1 MNFELTDEQKLLSDS
16 AERYI
21 REKYSFEERR
31 HLFQNPEGFSR
42 QHWNTF
48 AEMGWLALD
57 IPEDCGGLGGSS
69 HDLALLMEQLG
80 SGLVAEP
87 LVDTAV
93 LCARLLRACDNAE
106 LRERLLG
113 QVAAGEVLLALAH
126 QEQQMRH
133 EYDVEVNTKA
143 RPVANGWSLSGVKHR
158 VFHGASANHWL
169 VSAEIEG
176 TGDFALFLVD
186 RHPVGAALDSYE
198 LIDGT
203 RAADITLEH
212 VVVPEDALL
221 IRGDAALAALE
232 EALDHAVLA
241 MSAACLGSMEFV
253 MALTADYLKTRVQ
266 YGKPLAQFQALQHRM
281 AEMFVETDQ
290 ARSML
295 YSAIRAVESGDPMQ
309 RRLAVSG
316 AKVIVARAQY
326 FVSGQGIQ
334 LHGGIGTT
342 DEYAV
347 GHHYKAAVVYDK
359 RFGDREFHLERSNTD
374 LRATDGQPLRG
385 ALYA

>member
-1 MNFELTDEQKLLSDS
+1 MNFDLSDEQKLLTDS

-21 REKYSFEERR
+21 RERYSFEDRR
-31 HLFQNPEGFSR
+31 HLFKNPEGFSR
-42 QHWNTF
+42 QHWNAF

-57 IPEDCGGLGGSS
+57 IPEEFGGLGGSS

-80 SGLVAEP
+80 GGLVAEP

-93 LCARLLRACDNAE
+93 LCARLLRACDNPE

-113 QVAAGEVLLALAH
+113 QIATGEVVLALAH

-133 EYDVEVNTKA
+133 EYDFELTTKA
-143 RPVANGWSLSGVKHR
+143 RPVSNGWSLSGVKHR
-158 VFHGASANHWL
+158 VFHGASADHWV

-176 TGDFALFLVD
+176 TGDFALFLVA
-186 RHPVGAALDSYE
+186 RHPLGAVLDNYE

-203 RAADITLEH
+203 RAADITLDH
-212 VVVPEDALL
+212 VVIPESALL
-221 IRGDAALAALE
+221 IRGEAAQEALE

-241 MSAACLGSMEFV
+241 TSAACLGSMEQV
-253 MALTADYLKTRVQ
+253 MAMTADYLKTRVQ
-266 YGKPLAQFQALQHRM
+266 YGQPLAQFQALQHRM
-281 AEMFVETDQ
+281 AEMFIETDQ

-295 YSAIRAVESGDPMQ
+295 LSAIRAVESGDRQQ
-309 RRLAVSG
+309 RRLAISG
-316 AKVIVARAQY
+316 AKVVVARAQY
-326 FVSGQGIQ
+326 FVSAQGIQ

-359 RFGDREFHLERSNTD
+359 RFGDGEFHLDRSNAD
-374 LRATDGQPLRG
+374 LSPADGRPLRS
-385 ALYA
+385 ALNA

>member
-1 MNFELTDEQKLLSDS
+1 MNFNFTDEQKLLADS

-31 HLFQNPEGFSR
+31 HLFKNPEGFSR
-42 QHWNTF
+42 QHWQQF

-57 IPEDCGGLGGSS
+57 IAEEFGGLGGSS
-69 HDLALLMEQLG
+69 TDIALLMEQLG
-80 SGLVAEP
+80 AGLVVEP
-87 LVDTAV
+87 VIDSAI
-93 LCARLLRACDNAE
+93 LCARILQASDNLA
-106 LRERLLG
+106 LREQLLG
-113 QVAAGEVLLALAH
+113 KISTGEAILALAH
-126 QEQQMRH
+126 QEQQSRH
-133 EYDVEVNTKA
+133 EYDFEIETKA
-143 RPVANGWSLSGVKHR
+143 RPVTGGWSLIGVKHR
-158 VFHGASANHWL
+158 VVHGASADYWL

-176 TGDFALFLVD
+176 TGDFSLFLVD
-186 RHPVGAALDSYE
+186 RHPVGVAVESYE
-198 LIDGT
+198 LIDGS
-203 RAADITLEH
+203 RAADIVFDH
-212 VVVPEDALL
+212 VVVADDALVL
-221 IRGDAALAALE
+221 RGDATLAALE
-232 EALDHAVLA
+232 EALDRAVLA

-295 YSAIRAVESGDPMQ
+295 LSAIRATDSGDAQ
-309 RRLAVSG
+309 LRRLAVSG

-342 DEYAV
+342 DEYSV

-359 RFGDREFHLERSNTD
+359 RFGDSEFHLERSNAD
-374 LRATDGQPLRG
+374 LKPSDGQPLRG